1 METYQRTFSQ
11 YPRVNAIAIP
21 TRIATMLVPVNAAL
35 VVAERPAYTRDDR
48 EGQILD
54 LLNEQSAQYLSPA
67 LDKSRP

>member
-1 METYQRTFSQ
+1 
-11 YPRVNAIAIP
+11 
-21 TRIATMLVPVNAAL
+21 MLVPVNAAL
-35 VVAERPAYTRDDR
+35 VVAERPAYNRDDR